1 MLGPM
6 ENWLLLALVGVVVLL
21 VVRELLCWY
30 WKQSEQVNL
39 LKDIRASLRRLEG
52 LEDDRGRAP
61 AVRPEAE
68 RDWRDRVFARFP
80 AL

>member
-1 MLGPM
+1 MLGAM
-6 ENWLLLALVGVVVLL
+6 ENWLLVVLAVVVALL
-21 VVRELLCWY
+21 VVREFWCWY

-39 LKDIRASLRRLEG
+39 LKDIRASLRRMEG
-52 LEDDRGRAP
+52 MEDARGVGP
-61 AVRPEAE
+61 AARPEAE

>member
-1 MLGPM
+1 M
-6 ENWLLLALVGVVVLL
+6 EHSLL
-21 VVRELLCWY
+21 VVLAVVVVFLLFREFWTWY

-52 LEDDRGRAP
+52 REDARGVGPAP
-61 AVRPEAE
+61 RPAEE

>member
-1 MLGPM
+1 
-6 ENWLLLALVGVVVLL
+6 VL
-21 VVRELLCWY
+21 
-30 WKQSEQVNL
+30 VNL

-52 LEDDRGRAP
+52 MEDARGTAP
-61 AVRPEAE
+61 APRPEAE